1 MNLIVS
7 KDNAELIGRAS
18 KDFEARVNELLSSQ
32 PKVRVL
38 LTGGTLGIEFI
49 AAMKGLRID
58 YSKVWLMFSDERF
71 VPLTHP
77 DRNEHQAIGAWSELE
92 QYLLRYP
99 DSNQALSAA
108 RVELEGQISKVFED
122 GHGID
127 ITILGMGPDGHVA
140 SLFPGHDQPGD
151 WVIAEPSSP
160 KPPAERLSLSYRAL
174 EQSGEVW
181 FLASGESKAA
191 AVSSALN
198 SEELPAGRVRGKY
211 ETRWYLDAALNGA
224 L

>member
-7 KDNAELIGRAS
+7 KGNAELISRAS
-18 KDFEARVNELLSSQ
+18 KDFEAKVNELLSSQ
-32 PKVRVL
+32 PRVRVL

-49 AAMKGLRID
+49 AAMKDLRID

-71 VPLTHP
+71 VPLTRP
-77 DRNEHQAIGAWSELE
+77 DRNEYQAISAWSELE
-92 QYLLRYP
+92 QFLVRYP
-99 DSNQALSAA
+99 DSNQTLDAA
-108 RVELEGQISKVFED
+108 RAQLEDQLAEVFED

-151 WVIAEPSSP
+151 WVIAEPNSP

-174 EQSGEVW
+174 AQSDDVW

-191 AVSSALN
+191 AVGSALN
-198 SEELPAGRVRGKY
+198 SQELPAGRVRGKN
-211 ETRWYLDAALNGA
+211 ETRWYLDTALSDA